1 MPNLKSSNNFKK
13 KSCSK
18 CKNLDRK
25 NYWLLKENKYLS
37 VYSLGIIH
45 PIGVEIKCGSLC
57 VFMSCG
63 NRFAQLTTEAAEKAA
78 RLVLSQLSE
87 RLSFSKHP
95 SNNDEEMECLQ
106 FGICSYQVQP
116 QRVNF

>member
-1 MPNLKSSNNFKK
+1 MVAPIQALPPTNDCHPSLRCVLQASTCVDAARQPNHQS
-13 KSCSK
+13 
-18 CKNLDRK
+18 RPA
-25 NYWLLKENKYLS
+25 EN
-37 VYSLGIIH
+37 
-45 PIGVEIKCGSLC
+45 
-57 VFMSCG
+57 
-63 NRFAQLTTEAAEKAA
+63 AA

-116 QRVNF
+116 QRVSF

>member
-1 MPNLKSSNNFKK
+1 MWIFE
-13 KSCSK
+13 
-18 CKNLDRK
+18 RA
-25 NYWLLKENKYLS
+25 
-37 VYSLGIIH
+37 
-45 PIGVEIKCGSLC
+45 
-57 VFMSCG
+57 MSYG

-78 RLVLSQLSE
+78 RLVLNQLSE